1 MKATRFPTDVRL
13 WEWIALAV
21 LAASWCVP
29 VISIKSGPCFSIA
42 TALKELV
49 AAVHRHDDSAM
60 QLFRGVFIVFASASV
75 VVAIVLGWLL
85 HCFVVMVRAR
95 KSGRTE
101 HAP

>member
-1 MKATRFPTDVRL
+1 MKATRFATDVRL

-21 LAASWCVP
+21 LAASWCIP
-29 VISIKSGPCFSIA
+29 LISIKGGPHFSIA
-42 TALKELV
+42 TALRELV
-49 AAVHRHDDSAM
+49 AAVYRHDDSET
-60 QLFRGVFIVFASASV
+60 QLFRGVFIVFASGSV
-75 VVAIVLGWLL
+75 VLAIVLGWLL